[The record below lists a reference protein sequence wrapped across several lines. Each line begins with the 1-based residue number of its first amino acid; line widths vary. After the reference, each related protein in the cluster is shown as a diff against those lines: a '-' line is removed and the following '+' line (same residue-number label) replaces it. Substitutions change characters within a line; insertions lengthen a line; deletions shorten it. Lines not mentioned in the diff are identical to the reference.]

1 MCSRLPSPAFRRIQA
16 FALTAVLFT
25 ITVTFTAAAA
35 DWPQWRGPAR
45 DGQVAGPAWPDSL
58 KPDRLKQ
65 VWRAQLGASY
75 SGPLADAERVYT
87 TESRDQAHEAVI
99 AFDRATG
106 RQLWRVQWEGYQKV
120 PFFARSNG
128 DWIRATPAL
137 ADGRLFVGGMRDVL
151 VCLDAATGRE
161 VWRVDFPGQFQKP
174 PPDFGFVSSP
184 LVVSNA
190 VFVQA
195 GGGVAQLDAATGRLR
210 WTALEDGGGMMGSAF
225 SSPVLATLGGT
236 PQLVV
241 QTRTDLAAVAADTG
255 RLLWR
260 QPIKAFRGMNILT
273 PVVTGPDT
281 LFTSAYGGETQ
292 GWRTGRSGD
301 AWQLTEAWKLKLEG
315 YMASP
320 VLVGGHAY
328 FHLRNQRAACVDV
341 AAGTLKWE
349 SGEKFGKYWSLVAN
363 GKRILALDERGE
375 LLLLAA
381 NPEKFDLLDR
391 RKVSESDTWAHL
403 GVSGTDLLVRER
415 EALAVWRWE

>member
-1 MCSRLPSPAFRRIQA
+1 MLVRPFISALAALAAFTSPAA
-16 FALTAVLFT
+16 P
-25 ITVTFTAAAA
+25 
-35 DWPQWRGPAR
+35 DWPQWRGPTR

-58 KPDRLKQ
+58 QPGRLKQ
-65 VWRAQLGASY
+65 VWRAPLGASY

-87 TESRDQAHEAVI
+87 TESRDQAHEAVL

-106 RQLWRVQWEGYQKV
+106 RQLWRVQWEGYMKV

-161 VWRVDFPGQFQKP
+161 LWRVDFPREFKRP
-174 PPDFGFVSSP
+174 LPDFGFVSSP
-184 LVVSNA
+184 LVVDGA

-195 GGGVAQLDAATGRLR
+195 GAGFVRLDAATGTVQWR
-210 WTALEDGGGMMGSAF
+210 TLEDGGGMMGSAF
-225 SSPVLATLGGT
+225 SSPVFATLAGA

-241 QTRTDLAAVAADTG
+241 QTRRDLAGVDAGSGAV
-255 RLLWR
+255 LWR

-273 PVVTGPDT
+273 PTVTGPDT

-292 GWRTGRSGD
+292 GWRVARDGG
-301 AWQLTEAWKLKLEG
+301 AWKLAETWKLKLEG
-315 YMASP
+315 YMTSP
-320 VLVGGHAY
+320 VLVDGHAY
-328 FHLRNQRAACVDV
+328 LHLRNQRAACVDV
-341 AAGTLKWE
+341 ATGRLKWE
-349 SGEKFGKYWSLVAN
+349 TEEKFGKYWSLVAH
-363 GKRILALDERGE
+363 GRRLLALDERGE

-381 NPEKFDLLDR
+381 NPAKFELLDR
-391 RKVSESDTWAHL
+391 RKISDADTWAHL
-403 GVSGTDLLVRER
+403 GVSGQDLLVRER